1 MAQENKTVSGILS
14 FLPLVAFLVY
24 MFSFLSFMFNVFPQ
38 LNDHGP
44 NAEELILP
52 NVFTMI
58 IFAIILGI
66 VSLGVLVYFIIH
78 AVNNKTIDSTERL
91 VWILIFIFTG
101 MIGYP
106 IYWYMRIYKN
116 QTL

>member
-1 MAQENKTVSGILS
+1 MSQENKTVSGILS
-14 FLPLVAFLVY
+14 FLPLVAFIAY
-24 MFSFLSFMFNVFPQ
+24 MIVFFSFIFNVMPELDRNPSEEEIIFPY
-38 LNDHGP
+38 LFN
-44 NAEELILP
+44 
-52 NVFTMI
+52 MI

-78 AVNNKTIDSTERL
+78 AVNNKTIDGTERL

-101 MIGYP
+101 MVGFP
-106 IYWYMRIYKN
+106 IYWYMRIQRN

>member
-1 MAQENKTVSGILS
+1 MAQENKTMAGILS
-14 FLPLVAFLVY
+14 FLPLVAFLIYIIV
-24 MFSFLSFMFNVFPQ
+24 FLNFIFQVMPNM
-38 LNDHGP
+38 DRHGP

-52 NVFTMI
+52 NIFSIVL
-58 IFAIILGI
+58 FAIILGI

>member
-1 MAQENKTVSGILS
+1 MAQENKAVSGILS
-14 FLPLVAFLVY
+14 FLPLAAFLVY
-24 MFSFLSFMFNVFPQ
+24 MFSFLSFIFTAIPE
-38 LNDHGP
+38 LNRHGS

-52 NVFTMI
+52 NVFNMI
-58 IFAIILGI
+58 LFAIILGI

-78 AVNNKTIDSTERL
+78 AINNKAIDSTERL

-106 IYWYMRIYKN
+106 IYWYMRIYRN

>member
-1 MAQENKTVSGILS
+1 MSQENKTVSGILS
-14 FLPLVAFLVY
+14 FLPLVAFIAY
-24 MFSFLSFMFNVFPQ
+24 MIVFFSFIFNVMPELDRNYDEEEIIFPY
-38 LNDHGP
+38 LFN
-44 NAEELILP
+44 
-52 NVFTMI
+52 MI

-101 MIGYP
+101 
-106 IYWYMRIYKN
+106 
-116 QTL
+116 

>member
-14 FLPLVAFLVY
+14 FLPLAAFLAY
-24 MFSFLSFMFNVFPQ
+24 IISFLGFFMPIFVKEI
-38 LNDHGP
+38 HH
-44 NAEELILP
+44 EEQVEAFYPGLVYI
-52 NVFTMI
+52 I
-58 IFAIILGI
+58 IFAIVLGI
-66 VSLGVLVYFIIH
+66 VSLGALVYFIIH
-78 AVNNKTIDSTERL
+78 AINNKAIDSTERL

-116 QTL
+116 QVL